1 MSESDAKQQPPDL
14 ARIFAEDGPLAAAVP
29 GFRARDQ
36 QLGMAQRILEAIVSH
51 RVLVAE
57 AGTGTGKTF
66 AYLAPALFSGGKTII
81 STGTRTLQ
89 DQLFARDLPTVRDA
103 LKLPVTTALLKGRAN
118 YVCHCHLERSRR
130 DGRFLTAQDAADLRA
145 IARFAQ
151 ITKSGDRS
159 ECPGVREDSSA
170 WIAATSTRDNCLGQD
185 CPDIKK
191 CFVLQARRAAMEADV
206 VVVNHHLFFADLMLK
221 DEGMGELLPGCD
233 TVIFDE
239 AHQLPD
245 TASLFFGESASTTQA
260 LELARDTRFET
271 AAAAR
276 DCVALIDETRALEKA
291 TKDFRLAFGPEPIKL
306 SAAQAMQR
314 EAFSAQFA
322 AFIGAFARLDTLL
335 STQAERSEGLANCL
349 RRTRELVA
357 RFEHWRNPGEAEDS
371 VRWAD
376 VFTHAV
382 TLNTTPL
389 DVASIFRRQLDGDRP
404 CAWIFTSATL
414 AIGADLGHYCRETG
428 LTGME
433 PSPLTGVWGSPF
445 NYGEQA
451 LLYAPT
457 GMPNPNS
464 PLYAEAVA
472 QVALPLIRASRGRA
486 FVLCTSIRAMRR
498 IHELLAK
505 GLRQS
510 GDQNKDE
517 ETLPLLLQGE
527 GSRTELLERFRRLGN
542 AVLVA
547 SQSFWEGV
555 DVPGDALSLV
565 IIDKLPFAPPDDPVF
580 AARVEHMEKQG
591 INPFLHYQLP
601 RAVINMKQGAGRLIR
616 SERDRGLLC
625 VCDPRMI
632 DKSYGKVVW
641 RSLPAMRRTRDESVA
656 VSFLG
661 SGKERMKESE

>member
-1 MSESDAKQQPPDL
+1 MIDTRQRIPDL
-14 ARIFAEDGPLAAAVP
+14 SRVFAADGPLAAAVP

-36 QLGMAQRILEAIVSH
+36 QREMAERILEAIVDN

-66 AYLAPALFSGGKTII
+66 AYLAPALLSGGKIII

-118 YVCHCHLERSRR
+118 YVCPYHLERNRR

-151 ITKSGDRS
+151 ITHSGDRG
-159 ECPGVREDSSA
+159 ECTDVREDSGA
-170 WIAATSTRDNCLGQD
+170 WLAATSSRDNCLGQD

-221 DEGMGELLPGCD
+221 DEGMGELLPSCN

-239 AHQLPD
+239 AHQLPE
-245 TASLFFGESASTTQA
+245 TASLFFGESVSTSQA
-260 LELARDTRFET
+260 LELARDTRSET
-271 AAAAR
+271 IAAAR

-291 TKDFRLAFGPEPIKL
+291 TKDFRLAFGPEPAKL
-306 SAAQAMQR
+306 SAAQAAQR
-314 EAFSAQFA
+314 EEFAPQLTAFA
-322 AFIGAFARLDTLL
+322 GALARLDALL
-335 STQAERSEGLANCL
+335 DTQAERSEGLASCL
-349 RRTRELVA
+349 RRTRALAAQLEN
-357 RFEHWRNPGEAEDS
+357 WRNPGGAEDM
-371 VRWAD
+371 VRWVE

-382 TLNTTPL
+382 TLNATPL
-389 DVASIFRRQLDGDRP
+389 DVASLFKRQLSGGHPR
-404 CAWIFTSATL
+404 AWIFTSATL
-414 AIGADLGHYCRETG
+414 AIGADLGHYCREIGITG
-428 LTGME
+428 LE
-433 PSPLTGVWGSPF
+433 PAPLSGVWGSPF

-451 LLYAPT
+451 LLYAPI

-464 PLYAEAVA
+464 PHYAEAVA
-472 QVALPLIRASRGRA
+472 RVALPLIRAARGRA
-486 FVLCTSIRAMRR
+486 FVLCTSLRAMRR
-498 IHELLAK
+498 IHELLAE

-510 GDQNKDE
+510 VGQNEGE
-517 ETLPLLLQGE
+517 EQEPLPLLLQGE

-591 INPFLHYQLP
+591 MNPFLHYQLP

-625 VCDPRMI
+625 ICDPRMI
-632 DKSYGKVVW
+632 GKSYGKAVW
-641 RSLPAMRRTRDESVA
+641 RSLPPMRRSREESVA
-656 VSFLG
+656 VAFL
-661 SGKERMKESE
+661 EQLF